1 MSQPRQRDVNDP
13 LYDPNDKY
21 NAYKVDLHTNE
32 THSEDEWDKE
42 HDGKIAD
49 WHNRHQDKVLDKF
62 CDDHPGA
69 PQCKVFDD

>member
-32 THSEDEWDKE
+32 THSEDEWDA
-42 HDGKIAD
+42 HGTPRL
-49 WHNRHQDKVLDKF
+49 HRG
-62 CDDHPGA
+62 CP
-69 PQCKVFDD
+69 

>member
-32 THSEDEWDKE
+32 THSDDEWDPATE
-42 HDGKIAD
+42 GKIAD
-49 WHNRHQDKVLDKF
+49 PSERHKDKILDKF
-62 CDDHPGA
+62 CDDHPGS
-69 PQCKVFDD
+69 PMCKVFDD

>member
-32 THSEDEWDKE
+32 EHSSDEWDPLTK
-42 HDGKIAD
+42 GKISD
-49 WHNRHQDKVLDKF
+49 PSERHKDKVLDKF
-62 CDDHPGA
+62 CDTHPGS
-69 PQCKVFDD
+69 PMCKVFDD